1 MAKFFLIR
9 QCKKAV
15 QMEVLKKQMEVL
27 KKQPPFSI
35 HRCYFKR
42 YVPSSNHKQ
51 FDQIDYSPG
60 NAPNNSG

>member
-9 QCKKAV
+9 QCNKAV

-42 YVPSSNHKQ
+42 YVPSSNYKQ
-51 FDQIDYSPG
+51 FDQID
-60 NAPNNSG
+60 